1 MAILISDLRQ
11 KAPTPMLALAFE
23 TVMRTEPILNWLGFD
38 AVSGDR
44 VTYRRARGAA
54 TAAFFNADATMTDGT
69 DESFDPLEAVIR
81 PIGGHIQV
89 PVIGGANASVNDHIK
104 AKTRAVVWSFMNALI
119 NGNFPVGTIPAP
131 WAAAYGALTLGPYFE
146 LTTRGGACVLRAN
159 VTNPAGPVTLQLKA
173 YGDIAFG
180 TASADVTADAG
191 ATARVLYSQNPNIWI
206 SCLPVGATFAAMAT
220 GTYDVAV
227 AVTSTTN
234 EFDGLLQ
241 LVTNTA
247 SMIAMP
253 SAAAEAFDLEHLDL
267 LLQQTRT
274 GGRKVFL
281 AAERT
286 QRAFLAE
293 MRALG
298 GVTWTEVAGKKVPEY
313 NGVPFLTS
321 TYMPITRTYAGTANC
336 GVVFCLDLDEGVR
349 GLFRSANGS
358 AEYDGRSFGGL
369 RIRNLGEVITNA
381 ENELIRLTAHWSIA
395 HLSLPGVTC
404 IDGFTN

>member
-23 TVMRTEPILNWLGFD
+23 TVMRTEPMLSWLGWD

-44 VTYRRARGAA
+44 VPYRRSRGAA
-54 TAAFFNADATMTDGT
+54 TAAFYNPDSTMTDGT

-89 PVIGGANASVNDHIK
+89 PVIGGANATVNDHIK
-104 AKTRAVVWSFMNALI
+104 AKTRAVVWTFMNAVI
-119 NGNFPVGTIPAP
+119 NGTFPVGTIPAP
-131 WAAAYGALTLGPYFE
+131 WAAAYGALTLGPFYE
-146 LTTRGGACVLRAN
+146 LTTRGGACVLRAVVVNGVSVN
-159 VTNPAGPVTLQLKA
+159 VQLKA
-173 YGDIAFG
+173 FGDIAFG
-180 TASADVTADAG
+180 TAVNVTAGAG
-191 ATARVLYSQNPNIWI
+191 ATAFTVYSQNPNVWL
-206 SCLPVGATFAAMAT
+206 SCLPTGATFTAMAS

-234 EFDGLLQ
+234 SFDGLLQ
-241 LVTNTA
+241 LVTNTT

-253 SAAAEAFDLEHLDL
+253 SAAAEAFDLAHLDL

-286 QRAFLAE
+286 QRSFLAE
-293 MRALG
+293 MRGLG
-298 GVTWTEVAGKKVPEY
+298 GVTWTEIAGRKVPEY

-321 TYMPITRTYAGTANC
+321 TYVPITRTYAGTGNC
-336 GVVFCLDLDEGVR
+336 GVVFCIDVDEGLR

-358 AEYDGRSFGGL
+358 AEYDGRSYGGL

-395 HLSLPGVTC
+395 HLNLPGVTC

>member
-23 TVMRTEPILNWLGFD
+23 TVMRTEPILNWLGWD

-44 VTYRRARGAA
+44 VPYRRSRGAA
-54 TAAFFNADATMTDGT
+54 TAAFFDPDGVMTDGT

-89 PVIGGANASVNDHIK
+89 PVIGGVNATISDHIK
-104 AKTRAVVWSFMNALI
+104 AKTRAVVWAFMNALI
-119 NGNFPVGTIPAP
+119 NGSFPVGTIPAP
-131 WAAAYGALTLGPYFE
+131 WAAAYGVLTLGPYFE

-159 VTNPAGPVTLQLKA
+159 ITNPGGPVTLQLKA

-180 TASADVTADAG
+180 AASVNVFADAG
-191 ATARVLYSQNPNIWI
+191 ATARVLVSQNPNVWL
-206 SCLPVGATFAAMAT
+206 SCLPTGATFAAMAT
-220 GTYDVAV
+220 GTYDIAV

-234 EFDGLLQ
+234 AFDGLLQ

-293 MRALG
+293 MRGLG
-298 GVTWTEVAGKKVPEY
+298 GVTWTEVAGRKVPEY
-313 NGVPFLTS
+313 QGVAFLTS
-321 TYMPITRTYAGTANC
+321 TYMPIARTYVGTGNC
-336 GVVFCLDLDEGVR
+336 GVVFCIDLDEGLR
-349 GLFRSANGS
+349 GVFRSANGS
-358 AEYDGRSFGGL
+358 AEYDGKSYGGM

-381 ENELIRLTAHWSIA
+381 ENELIRLTAHWSVE